1 MGPSMN
7 TGMIRRTPKAMLP
20 DMVTGT
26 VMVMATVMVT
36 DLPRPFPGI
45 CAR

>member
-1 MGPSMN
+1 MSMG
-7 TGMIRRTPKAMLP
+7 TGMTRRTPKAT
-20 DMVTGT
+20 VTGLGTGTGMGT
-26 VMVMATVMVT
+26 VMAT